1 MNPTTCPLCVS
12 RHPKKIWRDSLVYV
26 IDASTEDLP
35 GFIRVILTRHIK
47 ETTDLSESERHHVM
61 RVVFCIESAMR
72 RVMHPEKVNLAE
84 FGTLV
89 PHLHWHIIARFRDD
103 AYFPESTWSLK
114 VRQTPEDVLI
124 ARRLDAEALVQQL
137 PKILS
142 KDFCD

>member
-12 RHPKKIWRDSLVYV
+12 RHPKEIWRDSLVYV

-47 ETTDLSESERHHVM
+47 EMTDLSESERHHVM

-72 RVMHPEKVNLAE
+72 RVMHPEK
-84 FGTLV
+84 
-89 PHLHWHIIARFRDD
+89 
-103 AYFPESTWSLK
+103 ESTWSLK

-142 KDFCD
+142 KDF